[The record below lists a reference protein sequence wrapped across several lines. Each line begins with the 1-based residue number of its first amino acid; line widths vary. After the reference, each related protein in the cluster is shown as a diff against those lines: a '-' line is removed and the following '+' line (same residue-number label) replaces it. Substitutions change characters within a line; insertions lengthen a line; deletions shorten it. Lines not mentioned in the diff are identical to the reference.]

1 MGINEHPRT
10 ERLAELMGRRPVSWL
25 RIDRGYIPA
34 ERSVVRFDDGSSA
47 FAKIGTTLDTSEW
60 LRFKHRMYSQTTA
73 SWLPKLLGWDDDG
86 DTPILALEDL
96 SGAHWPPPWGRH
108 HI

>member
-10 ERLAELMGRRPVSWL
+10 ERLAKLMGRRPVSWL

-73 SWLPKLLGWDDDG
+73 SWLPKLLGWDDDD

>member
-1 MGINEHPRT
+1 M
-10 ERLAELMGRRPVSWL
+10 
-25 RIDRGYIPA
+25 RGA
-34 ERSVVRFDDGSSA
+34 KNDGSSA

-60 LRFKHRMYSQTTA
+60 LRYKHRTYSQTTA

-86 DTPILALEDL
+86 DTTILALEDL